1 MSLLANHGL
10 IGRSWMIPV
19 VTSLGSASQSGTV
32 FTFTPGSVPPTGDLI
47 ILVAGGTQ
55 SRASTIVPSGFTEL
69 AGIGGGG
76 RTNSLF
82 WKVAT
87 SSEPASYSITWNGS
101 LDGGVSGFVLTNTNT
116 TSPVNYHIG
125 ANAVASTTLN
135 LPSHNI
141 PNPGV
146 AFTMIAK
153 SGTSAWTADNGYTNG
168 TPSSQFKMAFKVF
181 SAIAVSQAVQWSG
194 TSETVTAELILINGR
209 QI

>member
-19 VTSLGSASQSGTV
+19 VTNLHSASQSGVTY
-32 FTFTPGSVPPTGDLI
+32 TTTPVSVPPTGDLI
-47 ILVAGGTQ
+47 IIMAGGLQT
-55 SRASTIVPSGFTEL
+55 RASVSIPSGFTEL
-69 AGIGGGG
+69 AGIGGGA

-87 SSEPASYSITWNGS
+87 SSEPASYSITW
-101 LDGGVSGFVLTNTNT
+101 DGTLSGGIASMVISNVNISSPINYQVGNSGVSV
-116 TSPVNYHIG
+116 TSL
-125 ANAVASTTLN
+125 S

-146 AFTMIAK
+146 AITIIAK
-153 SGTSAWTADNGYTNG
+153 SGTAAWTADNGYTNVN
-168 TPSSQFKMAFKVF
+168 PSGQFKGAYKHF
-181 SAIAVSQAVQWSG
+181 SAIAVSQAVAWSG
-194 TSETVTAELILINGR
+194 TVESVTSDLFLVNAR